1 MTISARILA
10 DSLHPNG
17 SRLTT
22 YVLRYPRFIHAEI
35 MTHRMFS
42 RNASSSRAIPVAKFL
57 NAMRDEPAMP
67 EVWFK
72 NKPGMQGT
80 ELMDDETKAKCQNII
95 LRMRDVCAAGIEE
108 LDNLGLHKQT
118 ANRYG
123 EPWHHISVIISGT
136 EWANFFAL
144 RDHPDAQPEFGL
156 LARMMRS
163 AYDASTPIALECSQW
178 HLPYVS
184 PDEVRKIGIAVAL
197 KCSVAR
203 CARVSYLNHDGTQPS
218 VDKDVELHDRLVVS
232 KPLHAS
238 PAEHQAR
245 VSLAPPTPSDSKVP
259 SLFAPFLES
268 MRGNFAIGWVQ
279 YRKLLPHENVLDMP
293 APRTIAS

>member
-1 MTISARILA
+1 MTISAIILA

-22 YVLRYPRFIHAEI
+22 FQLRYPRFIHAEL

-57 NAMRDEPAMP
+57 SAMREEPAMP
-67 EVWFK
+67 EVWYK

-80 ELMDDETKAKCQNII
+80 ELMTEAEVKQAKAII
-95 LRMRDVCAAGIEE
+95 GIMRDTCAAGIDA
-108 LDNLGLHKQT
+108 LDKLGLHKQT

-144 RDHPDAQPEFGL
+144 RDHPDAQPEFGI
-156 LARMMRS
+156 LARKMREV
-163 AYDASTPIALECSQW
+163 YDGNKPTALKEGQY
-178 HLPYVS
+178 HLPYITPS
-184 PDEVRKIGIAVAL
+184 ELEDLGIESAL

-203 CARVSYLNHDGTQPS
+203 CARVSFNNHDGTAPNW
-218 VDKDVELHDRLVVS
+218 VKDVELHDKLVVAR
-232 KPLHAS
+232 PLHAS
-238 PAEHQAR
+238 PAEHQAQVIPR
-245 VSLAPPTPSDSKVP
+245 LTGSD
-259 SLFAPFLES
+259 AEFLPEEDLV
-268 MRGNFAIGWVQ
+268 RGNFARGWVQ
-279 YRKLLPHENVLDMP
+279 YRKTLAHENVDILP
-293 APRTIAS
+293 PRAV

>member
-1 MTISARILA
+1 MTISAKIIA

-22 YVLRYPRFIHAEI
+22 YSLKYPRFIHAEL

-42 RNASSSRAIPVAKFL
+42 RNASSSRAIPVSKFL
-57 NAMRDEPAMP
+57 SAMREEPAMP
-67 EVWFK
+67 EVWYK

-80 ELMDDETKAKCQNII
+80 ELMTDAEITQAQAII
-95 LRMRDVCAAGIEE
+95 GIMRDTCAAGIQA
-108 LDNLGLHKQT
+108 LDQLGLHKQT

-123 EPWHHISVIISGT
+123 EPWHHISVIMSGT

-144 RDHPDAQPEFGL
+144 RDHKDAQPEFRL
-156 LARMMRS
+156 LARAMREV
-163 AYDASTPIALECSQW
+163 YDHNSPLKLTPGSW
-178 HLPYVS
+178 HLPYVLGNELN
-184 PDEVRKIGIAVAL
+184 DLGILTAL

-203 CARVSYLNHDGTQPS
+203 CARVSFMNHDGTMPNWA
-218 VDKDVELHDRLVVS
+218 KDVELHDRLVVA

-245 VSLAPPTPSDSKVP
+245 VAP
-259 SLFAPFLES
+259 ES
-268 MRGNFAIGWVQ
+268 TTREELNSVRGNFAAGWVQ
-279 YRKLLPHENVLDMP
+279 YRKTLPNENVEVLP
-293 APRTIAS
+293 

>member
-1 MTISARILA
+1 MTISAIILA

-22 YVLRYPRFIHAEI
+22 FQLRYPRFIHAEL

-57 NAMRDEPAMP
+57 SAMREEPAMP
-67 EVWFK
+67 EVWYK

-80 ELMDDETKAKCQNII
+80 ELMTEAEVKQAKAII
-95 LRMRDVCAAGIEE
+95 GIMRDTCAAGIDA
-108 LDNLGLHKQT
+108 LDKLGLHKQT

-144 RDHPDAQPEFGL
+144 RDHPDAQPEFGI
-156 LARMMRS
+156 LARKMREV
-163 AYDASTPIALECSQW
+163 YDANKPTALKDGQW
-178 HLPYVS
+178 HLPYITPS
-184 PDEVRKIGIAVAL
+184 ELEDLGIESAL

-203 CARVSYLNHDGTQPS
+203 CARVSFNNHDGTAPNW
-218 VDKDVELHDRLVVS
+218 VKDVELHDKLVVAR
-232 KPLHAS
+232 PLHAS
-238 PAEHQAR
+238 PAEHQAC
-245 VSLAPPTPSDSKVP
+245 VLDTQITSDKEKHLV
-259 SLFAPFLES
+259 
-268 MRGNFAIGWVQ
+268 RGNFALGWCQ
-279 YRKLLPHENVLDMP
+279 YRKILAHENVDILP
-293 APRTIAS
+293 PKPE